1 MFFDDLGNKAPSTIA
16 GYRSAI
22 WQYIRFIYNLNDSNK
37 KQCDEYVEKYF
48 SESRN
53 YHSDFKKFIKDTL
66 GDKPGLSALQV
77 FNQIKK
83 FLELCDVT
91 FTARELIQLKNQL
104 PGGGVLTQES
114 DMDTDTIRAILQ
126 HTDIKGKAIILCLAT
141 GGMRIGELL
150 QVQSDDVDL
159 ESVPAVI
166 QIRAKTEHG
175 RTKTRQQRF
184 TFISSEAVSAVK
196 EWIKIRPA
204 YLKAVSTK
212 ANHLKNVTSPKNT
225 DDGRLFP
232 MSDNT
237 VNELFKDAITAVFGK
252 NETDKNTG
260 RSTHH
265 IHQLRKFFIS
275 QLSLVISESI
285 ADFFAG
291 HKTPMSDNYH
301 RYSIKQMAEYY
312 LKGEHMLYIEAPL
325 ELREMGNTMKKELA
339 DLKDETLKNNS
350 VMISL
355 LASKDQLNDAYKLQQ
370 EQIEAGSQKNT
381 ELTELVTQMQTENKM
396 TIEIFQ
402 TIMGDPDILQKLK
415 EAMQFARILEDRPD
429 LKEGIKRN
437 VRRSHI

>member
-1 MFFDDLGNKAPSTIA
+1 MFFEDLGNKASSTIT
-16 GYRSAI
+16 GYKSAI
-22 WQYIRFIYNLNDSNK
+22 WQYIRFIYNLNNSDK
-37 KQCDEYVEKYF
+37 KQCAEYVEKYF

-53 YHSDFKKFIKDTL
+53 YHADFKKFIQDTL
-66 GDKPGLSALQV
+66 GDRPGLSALQV

-91 FTARELIQLKNQL
+91 FTAREITQLKNQL

-114 DMDTDTIRAILQ
+114 DMDTDTIRKILQ

-212 ANHLKNVTSPKNT
+212 ATHLKNVTSPKDT

-232 MSDNT
+232 ISDNT
-237 VNELFKDAITAVFGK
+237 VRELFKDAVIAVFGK

-260 RSTHH
+260 WSTHH
-265 IHQLRKFFIS
+265 VQQLRKFFIS

-301 RYSIKQMAEYY
+301 RYSMKQMAEYY

-325 ELREMGNTMKKELA
+325 ELREMGNTTKKELA
-339 DLKDETLKNNS
+339 NLKDEALKNNS

-381 ELTELVTQMQTENKM
+381 ELEELVMQMKTENKM
-396 TIEIFQ
+396 TYEIFQ
-402 TIMGDPDILQKLK
+402 TVMNDPDIFQKLK
-415 EAMQFARILEDRPD
+415 EAMNLVSTLENNPE
-429 LKEGIKRN
+429 LKKKVRN
-437 VRRSHI
+437 SRRA